1 VNDLE
6 EDLTDQQI
14 LQLICG
20 ANDKS
25 LEDRDDKDKD
35 RKEQELVVTEAQFVK
50 ILSCE
55 LNEDKKK

>member
-1 VNDLE
+1 ME

-20 ANDKS
+20 ANDRS
-25 LEDRDDKDKD
+25 LEDKDDKE
-35 RKEQELVVTEAQFVK
+35 KEREKKEDLVVNEAQFIK